1 MNYGDIKNTIL
12 LTLDL
17 PLGMTGD
24 VSDLIDYKIQE
35 ISNEIIGDLKPKEI
49 LVKAG
54 PVAVTN
60 SDDEIP
66 LNVGGFAVTDMVAPY
81 GVTVGTYSGYATTRD
96 EVFMPYISYEAW
108 VQLNS
113 YKLGQDRPK
122 NCFTIDLD
130 SNIIIG
136 SFPEGANSWDV
147 YLWYYKEISA
157 YSSSATPE
165 IPIYYRSV
173 ITTGVIL
180 EFPQYFKTA
189 ERLAMYS
196 QIRSR
201 YDGLKL
207 KLHTLKGHGKGFQGI
222 KSRTSMSISKNSIWP
237 RSPLTS

>member
-35 ISNEIIGDLKPKEI
+35 ITNEIVGDLKPKEI
-49 LVKAG
+49 LAKAG

-66 LNVGGFAVTDMVAPY
+66 LNVGGFGVTDLVTPY
-81 GVTVGTYSGYATTRD
+81 GVTMGTYTDYADTRD
-96 EVFMPYISYEAW
+96 EMFMPFISYEAW

-113 YKLGQDRPK
+113 FKLGGDRPR

-130 SNIIIG
+130 DNIIIG
-136 SFPEGANSWDV
+136 SYPEGSESWDI
-147 YLWYYKEISA
+147 YLWYYKEIATYDSGT
-157 YSSSATPE
+157 TPE

-180 EFPQYFKTA
+180 EFPQYFKTP
-189 ERLAMYS
+189 ERLALYS
-196 QIRSR
+196 QIRNR
-201 YDGLKL
+201 YEGLKV
-207 KLHTLKGHGKGFQGI
+207 KLHTLKSHGKGFMGI
-222 KSRTSMSISKNSIWP
+222 KSRTQMLGSRNSIWP

>member
-35 ISNEIIGDLKPKEI
+35 ITNEIVGDLKPKEI

-54 PVAVTN
+54 PVVVTN

-66 LNVGGFAVTDMVAPY
+66 LNVGGFGVTDLVLPY
-81 GVTVGTYSGYATTRD
+81 GVTLGTYADYADTRD
-96 EVFMPYISYEAW
+96 ELFVPFMSYEAW

-113 YKLGQDRPK
+113 FKLGSDRPR

-130 SNIIIG
+130 DNIIIA
-136 SFPEGANSWDV
+136 SYPEGSESWDV
-147 YLWYYKEISA
+147 YLWYYKTI
-157 YSSSATPE
+157 ATYDAATDPE

-173 ITTGVIL
+173 ISTGVIL
-180 EFPQYFKTA
+180 EFPQYFKSP
-189 ERLAMYS
+189 ERLALYS
-196 QIRSR
+196 QIRNR
-201 YDGLKL
+201 YEGLKI
-207 KLHTLKGHGKGFQGI
+207 KLHTLKSHGKGFMGI
-222 KSRTSMSISKNSIWP
+222 KSRTQMAGARNSIWP